1 MTDSSVSDLPDDV
14 LHPSGLLE
22 TLLKMSLTAVAFLRP
37 LYEEENGENIRDFAW
52 VRLNQAGQQ
61 MLGQPEQ
68 PAVSL
73 RTLFPSAQA
82 NGVFA
87 VCCQAFMTGK
97 PCRNQ
102 TSYRVEGLDSYFLLV
117 AQRYENL
124 VVVNFT
130 DTNDRPQ
137 SAVEQ
142 ALRESQAQAQAAHAE
157 AERQRG
163 ELERVFEQAPAAIA
177 VYRGPQYTIELAN
190 STVARL
196 WGRTRE
202 ELLGKG
208 LFEALPEVAGLGYE
222 ELLDGVMATGVPYVA
237 HAMKAQHEREGR
249 LDTVYWD
256 FVYVP
261 TYEADGRINGAMVVA
276 TEVTAQVLARQQ
288 IEQLNQ
294 ELETRVQE
302 RTRQLSEQ
310 QQALRHILGQVP
322 AFIATLSGPEHRY
335 AFFNEMYQSLSANR
349 AVLGLS
355 VAEVFPEVIDQGFI
369 DLLDQVYNTGEPF
382 IGTAV
387 PAMLHD
393 AALGQTRQYYVDFI
407 YQPLFDEQQQVRGIL
422 AFILDVTDR
431 ALARQQVEESQ
442 QQVQALNQELAAINA
457 ELTAINSELHESNVR
472 LLRTNADLDTF
483 VYAASHD
490 LKSPIANIE
499 GLLDVLREYLPSGDQ
514 QPMVPRLVE
523 MIQGAI
529 SRFQQTV
536 GYLTEVARLQHD
548 THATATEV
556 DIPGLLEDVR
566 LDLLPLLE
574 STHTHLSIEVQAC
587 SGVRL
592 PHKNM
597 RSVLSNLLSNAIKYR
612 SPDRA
617 PVVQVRS
624 QCTATQFVL
633 EVQDN
638 GLGLNPE
645 QLRSLFTMFRRL
657 HTHVEGS
664 GVGLYL
670 IKRMIEL
677 AGGTITVHSEPEVG
691 STFTVTL
698 PHA

>member
-1 MTDSSVSDLPDDV
+1 MSDSILPDDV

-22 TLLKMSLTAVAFLRP
+22 TLLTMSLTAVALLRP
-37 LYEEENGENIRDFAW
+37 LYGKDEEEICDFAW
-52 VRLNQAGQQ
+52 VRLNPAGQR
-61 MLGQPEQ
+61 MLSQPEL
-68 PAVSL
+68 PAGSL
-73 RTLFPSAQA
+73 LTLFPAA
-82 NGVFA
+82 KADGVFD
-87 VCCQAFMTGK
+87 VCCQAFVTRETR
-97 PCRNQ
+97 RNQ
-102 TSYRVEGLDSYFLLV
+102 TNYQADGLDGYFLLV
-117 AQRYENL
+117 AQRYKNL
-124 VVVNFT
+124 LVINFT
-130 DTNDRPQ
+130 DSNDRPR

-142 ALRESQAQAQAAHAE
+142 ALRESQALAQAAQAE

-177 VYRGPQYTIELAN
+177 VYRGPKYTIELAN
-190 STVARL
+190 PTVARL

-222 ELLDGVMATGVPYVA
+222 ELLDGVMATGIPHVA

-249 LDTVYWD
+249 LETVFWD

-310 QQALRHILGQVP
+310 QQALRQILGQVP
-322 AFIATLSGPEHRY
+322 ASIATLSGPEHRY
-335 AFFNEMYQSLSANR
+335 AFFNELYQSLSANR
-349 AVLGLS
+349 TVLGLS
-355 VAEVFPEVIDQGFI
+355 VAEVFPEVINQGFI
-369 DLLDQVYNTGEPF
+369 DLLDQVYTTGEPF
-382 IGTAV
+382 VGIAV

-407 YQPLFDEQQQVRGIL
+407 YQPLFDEHQQVQGIL

-431 ALARQQVEESQ
+431 ALARQQAEESQ
-442 QQVQALNQELAAINA
+442 RQVQALNKELADINT
-457 ELTAINSELHESNVR
+457 ELTATNGELHESNAR

-499 GLLDVLREYLPSGDQ
+499 GLLEVLREYLPSGDQ

-529 SRFQQTV
+529 GRFQQTV
-536 GYLTEVARLQHD
+536 GYLTDVARLQHD
-548 THATATEV
+548 SQSMADEV
-556 DIPGLLEDVR
+556 NIPGLLEDVR

-574 STHTHLSIEVQAC
+574 STHTQLRIEVEAC

-592 PHKNM
+592 PNKNM
-597 RSVLSNLLSNAIKYR
+597 RSILSNLLSNAIKYR
-612 SPDRA
+612 APDRT
-617 PVVQVRS
+617 PTVLVRS
-624 QCTATQFVL
+624 QCTDTWFVL

-638 GLGLNPE
+638 GLGLSEVQQNA
-645 QLRSLFTMFRRL
+645 LFTMFRRL

-677 AGGTITVHSEPEVG
+677 AGGTITVQSQPAVG

-698 PHA
+698 PRT